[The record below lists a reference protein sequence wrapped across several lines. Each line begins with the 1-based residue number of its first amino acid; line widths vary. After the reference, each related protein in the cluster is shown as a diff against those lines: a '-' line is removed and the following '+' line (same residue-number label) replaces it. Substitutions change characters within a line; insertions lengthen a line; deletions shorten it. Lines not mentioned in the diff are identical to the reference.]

1 MGSFAAPYQV
11 DTRLPEEM
19 GSITAARQR
28 AREALAECGYR
39 GRREDVL
46 LVVSELVTNALVHGD
61 GPPALRIRCTSSH
74 VRIEVRDS
82 GAGLPEPREP
92 GPDNG
97 WGLHV
102 IELLSTGW
110 GFSRA
115 EDGDDGEDGGKVVWC
130 EMAQHVGAPAQEHS
144 RA

>member
-97 WGLHV
+97 WGLRV

-110 GFSRA
+110 GFSRD

>member
-11 DTRLPEEM
+11 DTQLPQEM

-28 AREALAECGYR
+28 AREVLAECGYR

-61 GPPALRIRCTSSH
+61 GPPALRIRCTPSH

-82 GAGLPEPREP
+82 GPRLPEPREP

-97 WGLHV
+97 WGLRV

-110 GFSRA
+110 GVSRA
-115 EDGDDGEDGGKVVWC
+115 EGGGEGGKVVWC
-130 EMAQHVGAPAQEHS
+130 ELAPHVVAPAQERS